1 MRLAFIAGISTLLL
15 LAGLGNSAAADL
27 PAAAPVHTAPPPIL
41 WSWTGF
47 YIGGHIGGASGIT
60 SFSDPFGSSIFGDK
74 VRTPG
79 FLAGGQIGYDWQA
92 PSSNFVLGVETDIS
106 GFDSEG
112 TSTCFAFSA
121 NAINSTCRVRP
132 EVAATLTGRLGVAVG
147 PSGHSLL
154 YVKGGAAW
162 ANGTV
167 DTASNNDLVGF
178 SGPNITSSTGNI
190 SNWGWTVGAGWEY
203 ALAPAWSLKVEY
215 DYLSLGSV
223 DVTNLGSAI
232 INPSTGGTVATIP
245 PAISSVSQN
254 THELKL
260 GLNYRWGADPLA
272 QWNGYPSPSPVK
284 ALPAVWAAGWEI
296 EGGGRYMYS
305 WSQFHKDFGQFTS
318 SGFPSIS
325 AVSRMTYDD
334 MRTNSG
340 EFFARLD
347 SPWNFFV
354 KGFIGG
360 GQTDGGHLNDED
372 FNISF
377 GSPFPIAAYS
387 NTLSSKVTGD
397 ISYGVIDAGYDFL
410 RGPGYKVGGF
420 AGYFYTKQNINAFG
434 CTPIANVNCIPAI
447 QTSGSP
453 NITESDTWQALR
465 MGVAGD
471 VMLFD
476 RVKVSGE
483 VAYLPYMTFSGID
496 HHFFGNTGQLAET
509 FPETGRNGSGVQLEA
524 IVSYYITPQFSVGVG
539 GRYWALWTR
548 DGSTNETFLF
558 PNAVNT
564 QPQFFRA
571 TVEEAGVF
579 AQAAYKFSAP

>member
-1 MRLAFIAGISTLLL
+1 LRLAFIAGISTLLL

-27 PAAAPVHTAPPPIL
+27 PAAAPVHTQPPPIL

-167 DTASNNDLVGF
+167 DTATNNDLVGF

-245 PAISSVSQN
+245 PATSSVSQN

-272 QWNGYPSPSPVK
+272 QWDGYPSPSPVK

-360 GQTDGGHLNDED
+360 GQTDGGHVNDED
-372 FNISF
+372 FTF
-377 GSPFPIAAYS
+377 H
-387 NTLSSKVTGD
+387 LD
-397 ISYGVIDAGYDFL
+397 L
-410 RGPGYKVGGF
+410 RSQLPR
-420 AGYFYTKQNINAFG
+420 
-434 CTPIANVNCIPAI
+434 I
-447 QTSGSP
+447 QTHCR
-453 NITESDTWQALR
+453 AKL
-465 MGVAGD
+465 
-471 VMLFD
+471 
-476 RVKVSGE
+476 
-483 VAYLPYMTFSGID
+483 
-496 HHFFGNTGQLAET
+496 LAT
-509 FPETGRNGSGVQLEA
+509 S
-524 IVSYYITPQFSVGVG
+524 
-539 GRYWALWTR
+539 
-548 DGSTNETFLF
+548 
-558 PNAVNT
+558 
-564 QPQFFRA
+564 A
-571 TVEEAGVF
+571 TA
-579 AQAAYKFSAP
+579 